1 MIQALERPL
10 RNVTGATALAVA
22 LAAGLFG
29 ARAQDYP
36 SQDIRFIC
44 GFPAGSGADVLVRYF
59 GEKVRPFA
67 NRTIIVEN
75 KVGAAGNIAAVY
87 TARSKPDGHTV
98 YVHAASAIAAN
109 MHLFKAPPIDAAK
122 DLQIAAG
129 INKQPFMVM
138 VPADSPYK
146 TLAELTDAMKKKGD
160 KASYAQSNTSGKVM
174 GELYKRATGIQAVE
188 VPYRT
193 ANDSLNDFASGR
205 LDYGMMDPV
214 FALSQARAGRLRMLA
229 VSTAQRMQAV
239 PDLPTMTEAGVPGVE
254 LLTWFAAMVPSATPR
269 PIVDKINSWFNEVLA
284 TEETRKFLEQFRRR
298 SLHRH
303 ARRRP
308 SAVPAG
314 RQGLGRIRQD
324 GQDRAAIVSAVGM
337 QFVLP
342 AGLPRRP

>member
-1 MIQALERPL
+1 MNHVLERSL
-10 RNVTGATALAVA
+10 RRLVRATT
-22 LAAGLFG
+22 LAA
-29 ARAQDYP
+29 AIAAMPVAAQAQDYP

-59 GEKVRPFA
+59 AEKVRA
-67 NRTIIVEN
+67 VAGRTIIVEN

-87 TARSKPDGHTV
+87 TARSKPDGYTV

-122 DLQIAAG
+122 DLQIVAG
-129 INKQPFMVM
+129 VNKQPFMVM
-138 VPADSPYK
+138 VPASSPYK
-146 TLAELTDAMKKKGD
+146 TLAELTEAMKQKGD

-174 GELYKRATGIQAVE
+174 GEMYKQATGVQAVE

-229 VSTAQRMQAV
+229 VSTPQRMQAV
-239 PDLPTMTEAGVPGVE
+239 PELPTMAEAGVHGVE

-269 PIVDKINSWFNEVLA
+269 PIVDKLNKWFNEVLA
-284 TEETRKFLEQFRRR
+284 TEETKKFLNSFGGDPFITTPEDAQALF
-298 SLHRH
+298 
-303 ARRRP
+303 
-308 SAVPAG
+308 
-314 RQGLGRIRQD
+314 RQGVKDWERF
-324 GQDRAAIVSAVGM
+324 VSTAKIEP
-337 QFVLP
+337 Q
-342 AGLPRRP
+342 

>member
-1 MIQALERPL
+1 MIHRRNRLL
-10 RNVTGATALAVA
+10 RHAALAVA
-22 LAAGLFG
+22 VTAAMMSVAPVSVHG
-29 ARAQDYP
+29 QDYP
-36 SQDIRFIC
+36 SQDIRFVC

-59 GEKVRPFA
+59 GEKVRPLA

-87 TARSKPDGHTV
+87 TARSKPDGHTI

-129 INKQPFMVM
+129 VNKQPFMVV
-138 VPADSPYK
+138 VPASSPYK
-146 TLAELTDAMKKKGD
+146 TVAELTEAMRKKGD

-174 GELYKRATGIQAVE
+174 GELYKQATGVQAVE

-229 VSTAQRMQAV
+229 VSTPQRMQAV
-239 PDLPTMTEAGVPGVE
+239 PDLPTMAEAGVPGVE
-254 LLTWFAAMVPSATPR
+254 LLTWFSAIVPAATPR
-269 PIVDKINSWFNEVLA
+269 PIVDKINKWFNEVLA
-284 TEETRKFLEQFRRR
+284 TEEAKTFLNNFGGDPFITTPDDAQALF
-298 SLHRH
+298 
-303 ARRRP
+303 
-308 SAVPAG
+308 
-314 RQGLGRIRQD
+314 RQGVKDWERYVK
-324 GQDRAAIVSAVGM
+324 AANIEP
-337 QFVLP
+337 Q
-342 AGLPRRP
+342 

>member
-1 MIQALERPL
+1 MMIHVLERAL
-10 RNVTGATALAVA
+10 RHVTRATALATA
-22 LAAGLFG
+22 LAAGPVG
-29 ARAQDYP
+29 AQAQDYP

-59 GEKVRPFA
+59 GEKVRAAA

-87 TARSKPDGHTV
+87 TARSKPDGYTV

-122 DLQIAAG
+122 DLQIVAG
-129 INKQPFMVM
+129 VNKQPFMVM
-138 VPADSPYK
+138 VPASSPYQS
-146 TLAELTDAMKKKGD
+146 LAELTAAMKTKGE

-174 GELYKRATGIQAVE
+174 GELYKRATGVQAVE

-239 PDLPTMTEAGVPGVE
+239 PELPTMTEAGVPGVE

-269 PIVDKINSWFNEVLA
+269 PIVDKLNSWFNAVLA
-284 TEETRKFLEQFRRR
+284 TDETRKFLNSFGGDPFITTPDEAQALF
-298 SLHRH
+298 
-303 ARRRP
+303 
-308 SAVPAG
+308 
-314 RQGLGRIRQD
+314 RQGVKDWEGYVK
-324 GQDRAAIVSAVGM
+324 AANIEA
-337 QFVLP
+337 Q
-342 AGLPRRP
+342 